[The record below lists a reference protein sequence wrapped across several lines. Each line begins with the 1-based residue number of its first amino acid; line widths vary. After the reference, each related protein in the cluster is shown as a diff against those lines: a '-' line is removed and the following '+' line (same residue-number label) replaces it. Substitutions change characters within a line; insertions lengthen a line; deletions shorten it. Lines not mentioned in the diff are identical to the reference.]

1 MHIAFTIMSNKQQ
14 FIKFNFQCDTPKLE
28 WFSDLEIPSFRT
40 VDVIGLQIKDV
51 DSIIYLNDEGQV
63 INLARST
70 GTDKQN
76 ENGIRNSLAYQ
87 GIDIN
92 SLPPVCLD
100 TNELIDGFTRQG
112 ALVGL
117 ETKKYVYLVTK
128 LKEGFT
134 IDDAIDEM
142 GLGLNLHSQSKS
154 ATIADFKKRLNNY
167 IIRFK
172 ESNNVKFSLNDGIQ
186 WFNQIL
192 NIFSDEQIEKAVE
205 DTLKGIRSKENM
217 ESYNKAEAERKS
229 SKILNINKN
238 AILALNSSSST
249 YIDRGI
255 VEALSYF
262 DETGSVPTVVAF
274 LNKIEAEDAEAE
286 RKKVSKRIKSLNNV
300 MIRLMN
306 EYKKDP
312 DFNLINFAG
321 FVPQVIGKE
330 NQIVKPQ

>member
-1 MHIAFTIMSNKQQ
+1 
-14 FIKFNFQCDTPKLE
+14 
-28 WFSDLEIPSFRT
+28 
-40 VDVIGLQIKDV
+40 
-51 DSIIYLNDEGQV
+51 
-63 INLARST
+63 
-70 GTDKQN
+70 
-76 ENGIRNSLAYQ
+76 
-87 GIDIN
+87 
-92 SLPPVCLD
+92 
-100 TNELIDGFTRQG
+100 
-112 ALVGL
+112 
-117 ETKKYVYLVTK
+117 VYLVTK

-167 IIRFK
+167 IIRFE
-172 ESNNVKFSLNDGIQ
+172 ESNDVKFSLNDGIQ

-205 DTLKGIRSKENM
+205 DTLRGIRSRENM

-255 VEALSYF
+255 VEALNYF

>member
-1 MHIAFTIMSNKQQ
+1 
-14 FIKFNFQCDTPKLE
+14 
-28 WFSDLEIPSFRT
+28 
-40 VDVIGLQIKDV
+40 
-51 DSIIYLNDEGQV
+51 
-63 INLARST
+63 
-70 GTDKQN
+70 
-76 ENGIRNSLAYQ
+76 
-87 GIDIN
+87 
-92 SLPPVCLD
+92 
-100 TNELIDGFTRQG
+100 
-112 ALVGL
+112 
-117 ETKKYVYLVTK
+117 
-128 LKEGFT
+128 
-134 IDDAIDEM
+134 
-142 GLGLNLHSQSKS
+142 
-154 ATIADFKKRLNNY
+154 
-167 IIRFK
+167 
-172 ESNNVKFSLNDGIQ
+172 
-186 WFNQIL
+186 
-192 NIFSDEQIEKAVE
+192 
-205 DTLKGIRSKENM
+205 M

-255 VEALSYF
+255 VEALNYF